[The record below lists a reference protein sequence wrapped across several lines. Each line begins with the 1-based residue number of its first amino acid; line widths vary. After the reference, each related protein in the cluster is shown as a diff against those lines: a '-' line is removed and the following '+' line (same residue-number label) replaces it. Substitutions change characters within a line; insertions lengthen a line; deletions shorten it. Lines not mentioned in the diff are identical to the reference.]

1 MKYIQPIISTILLAL
16 WMMLSFV
23 ISAAVYAAIDNSI
36 GTEGWRELDQVFG
49 GFTIP
54 LTHSSFMPIYWSQV
68 LVCLPICIIMAAPAV
83 WLLRKINTGP
93 NKRLQA
99 IGAKARLQPEP

>member
-1 MKYIQPIISTILLAL
+1 
-16 WMMLSFV
+16 
-23 ISAAVYAAIDNSI
+23 
-36 GTEGWRELDQVFG
+36 
-49 GFTIP
+49 
-54 LTHSSFMPIYWSQV
+54 MPIYWSQV